1 LSGSVKLLTID
12 AVLIDR
18 VVDTRPF
25 RAFLNKTARLEMD
38 IIGERKFVEV
48 SGAKT
53 HELPP
58 LLVKT
63 VPDVKRMDKM
73 MGLAAE
79 IVEQEEMIPP
89 VITLTAA
96 VDEAAES
103 RRWEARKMDLALNLV
118 DQYLGLLSHW
128 HWGDAVVE
136 WIRQCEIT
144 FGTRLELRN
153 LLRSDVWPHAGRSSF
168 VKLLEDK
175 AVKTGSVHLDKAVGI
190 RLAYRKMPPLGCF
203 TDQFLFY
210 LSGAAFA
217 NVYRSW
223 MDTTLGPVAC
233 FPPERFHFDVV
244 STSVEIIH

>member
-1 LSGSVKLLTID
+1 
-12 AVLIDR
+12 
-18 VVDTRPF
+18 
-25 RAFLNKTARLEMD
+25 MD

-48 SGAKT
+48 SGGKT

-79 IVEQEEMIPP
+79 IIDQEEMLPA
-89 VITLTAA
+89 VITLPAGA
-96 VDEAAES
+96 DEAAEC
-103 RRWEARKMDLALNLV
+103 RKLEGRKMDLALNLV

-128 HWGDAVVE
+128 HWGDAVIE

-175 AVKTGSVHLDKAVGI
+175 AVETGSVHLDKAVGI
-190 RLAYRKMPPLGCF
+190 RLAYRKMPPMGCY

-210 LSGAAFA
+210 LSESAFS

-233 FPPERFHFDVV
+233 FPPERFHFDVLN
-244 STSVEIIH
+244 TSLDIIH